1 MKFKKTPTNNV
12 SKSLKSSN
20 AKIID
25 VRPVDAYN
33 GWRCEGEVRGGHIKG
48 AKSLPI
54 KWTKYMDW
62 IEIVRSKQII
72 PEDEI
77 VIYGYDSEQSEMVAN
92 LFAKAGYGNIYLYNS
107 FVDEWAANPVLPME
121 HLSRYKNLVS
131 AKWVDKLISGEKP
144 AEYSND
150 KYVVVH
156 SHYRNRDA
164 YLTGH
169 IPGAIEMDTLALEA
183 PETWNRRS
191 PEELKKALEQH
202 GITADTT
209 VVLYGKFMSPDNA
222 DDFPGS
228 AAGHIGAIRNA
239 MIMIYAGVKDVRI
252 LNGGFQS
259 WQDAGFEV
267 TTDDVA
273 KTPVK
278 DFGVQI
284 PANPKIIV
292 DVPEA
297 KEMIKADDA
306 DIVCV
311 RSWPEYVGKL
321 SGYNYIEKK
330 GRIPGA
336 IFGNCGTDA
345 YHMENYRN
353 VDHTVREAQEVEAI
367 WKEVAITPDKH
378 LAFYC
383 GTGWRGSEA
392 FLNAWLMGWP
402 RVSVFDGGW
411 FEWSNNPEN
420 PFETGVPKSA
430 SEELLKIQRKEN
442 ESYLERKGNCVER

>member
-1 MKFKKTPTNNV
+1 MEFITKTTGKV
-12 SKSLKSSN
+12 AELLKSKN
-20 AKIID
+20 VTIID

-33 GWRCEGEVRGGHIKG
+33 GWKCENEIRGGHIKG

-62 IEIVRSKQII
+62 IEIVRSKNIRLENEII
-72 PEDEI
+72 
-77 VIYGYDSEQSEMVAN
+77 IYGYTPEQSEKVAIP
-92 LFAKAGYGNIYLYNS
+92 FEKAGYQNVSVYNG
-107 FVDEWAANPVLPME
+107 FVNEWAANPDLPME
-121 HLSRYKNLVS
+121 HLERYKNLVS
-131 AKWVDKLISGEKP
+131 ANWVKALISGDKP
-144 AEYSND
+144 YEYDND
-150 KYVVVH
+150 KFVIVH
-156 SHYRNRDA
+156 SHYRNRNA

-169 IPGAIEMDTLALEA
+169 IPGAIDMDTLALEA
-183 PETWNRRS
+183 PKTWNRRS
-191 PEELKKALEQH
+191 PEELKKTLEQH
-202 GITADTT
+202 GITTNTT

-239 MIMIYAGVKDVRI
+239 MIMLYAGVKDVRI

-259 WQDAGFEV
+259 WKDAGFEI
-267 TTDDVA
+267 TTDDV
-273 KTPVK
+273 KKNPVK
-278 DFGVQI
+278 DFGLQI
-284 PANPKIIV
+284 PVHPEIIV
-292 DVPEA
+292 DVPQA

-311 RSWPEYVGKL
+311 RSWPEYIGEV

-353 VDHTVREAQEVEAI
+353 VDHTVREAQEVAAI
-367 WKEVAITPDKH
+367 WKEVGITPDKH

-392 FLNAWLMGWP
+392 FFNAWLMGWP

-411 FEWSNNPEN
+411 FEWSNDPANL
-420 PFETGVPKSA
+420 FETGVP
-430 SEELLKIQRKEN
+430 LKQTVNSRQLIDN
-442 ESYLERKGNCVER
+442 N